1 VGKQS
6 VGMMKRVFL
15 RLILSG
21 MLTGTIL
28 SAAPADAAPVEQPR
42 KKKEKVE
49 LVVVEKERDQRDNKN
64 KNESRKPR
72 S

>member
-1 VGKQS
+1 
-6 VGMMKRVFL
+6 MKRGFL
-15 RLILSG
+15 SLILSG

-28 SAAPADAAPVEQPR
+28 SSAQAYSAPFEQPP

-49 LVVVEKERDQRDNKN
+49 LVVVEKKDRDRQENRKG
-64 KNESRKPR
+64 SQKPR